1 MKHSGRRGYWCRRQG
16 RGMGGLGLSSAYRG
30 QRWPVEMAAATAE
43 EIGEAGVAVGVA
55 AARWR
60 GVGSDA
66 GGGAGRKMAGRR
78 RESRRRCALGGASA
92 ASESPPLHLY
102 QRLPKCCI
110 TSHRCST
117 LRAGYPAD
125 LHGQKRRDGGGVP
138 REEPAATR
146 RNRRPV
152 DAGR

>member
-1 MKHSGRRGYWCRRQG
+1 
-16 RGMGGLGLSSAYRG
+16 
-30 QRWPVEMAAATAE
+30 MAAATAE

-92 ASESPPLHLY
+92 AYRSRPLPPSSIVIPRAVAGES
-102 QRLPKCCI
+102 
-110 TSHRCST
+110 
-117 LRAGYPAD
+117 RA
-125 LHGQKRRDGGGVP
+125 
-138 REEPAATR
+138 
-146 RNRRPV
+146 
-152 DAGR
+152 

>member
-1 MKHSGRRGYWCRRQG
+1 
-16 RGMGGLGLSSAYRG
+16 MGGLGLSSAYRG

-78 RESRRRCALGGASA
+78 RESRRRCALGGAS
-92 ASESPPLHLY
+92 E
-102 QRLPKCCI
+102 I
-110 TSHRCST
+110 G
-117 LRAGYPAD
+117 RA
-125 LHGQKRRDGGGVP
+125 HV
-138 REEPAATR
+138 
-146 RNRRPV
+146 
-152 DAGR
+152 

>member
-1 MKHSGRRGYWCRRQG
+1 
-16 RGMGGLGLSSAYRG
+16 
-30 QRWPVEMAAATAE
+30 MAAATAE

-125 LHGQKRRDGGGVP
+125 LHGQKRRDEGGVP

-152 DAGR
+152 PESAMGLILLHLPIMGRLIYQVKTGSTFFAC